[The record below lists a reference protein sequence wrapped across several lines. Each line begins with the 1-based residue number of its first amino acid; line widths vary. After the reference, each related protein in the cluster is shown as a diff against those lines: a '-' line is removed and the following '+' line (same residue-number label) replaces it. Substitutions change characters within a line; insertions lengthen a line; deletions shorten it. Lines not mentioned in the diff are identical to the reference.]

1 VAARSSSSSLAQQ
14 LLAQQGFII
23 MNFIKNLKIGAR
35 LGLGFG
41 LVLLL
46 MGAMITLAVTRF
58 AAIGEE
64 TSKILDKDWVNAAA
78 AATLNATTRANAQ
91 RTLELFFTTDRERLA
106 NLHQLIDANKQ
117 TVGESIATL
126 ERLIYTDEGRALLGK
141 IKVERAAYVTSFSTV
156 DKLLQDGKRDDAVR
170 LLTGET
176 LPAIDTLQEHVK
188 ALAAYQHKLVDQSGD
203 KIGHEITSARTLLFG
218 VGLAVLMVA
227 AGFAWW
233 LTHSITSPINAAVKV
248 AETVA
253 AGDLTSR
260 ITATRTDETGRLLR
274 ALKAMNESL
283 VQVVGTVRRSS
294 DNIATGSSQIAVGNQ
309 DLSQRTEEQASNLQ
323 QTAASMEQLTSTV
336 KTNADTA
343 RSAAQLATSASE
355 AAARGGVVVSQV
367 VGTMEQITTS
377 SKRIGDIIGVID
389 GIAFQTNI
397 LALNAAVEAARAG
410 EQGRGFAVVASE
422 VRNLAHRSAA
432 AAKEIKTLINDS
444 VEKVEI
450 GSRQVGDAGRTMDDI
465 VTQVKRVNDLI
476 SDISAAT
483 LEQSTGIGQV
493 GDAVMQL
500 DQVTQQ
506 NAALVEESAAAA
518 ESLKQQA
525 EQLVKAVAVFRLDDS
540 PAREPVAP
548 GRNATERLVAVAARG
563 RSEPK
568 GKGGD
573 DWAQF

>member
-1 VAARSSSSSLAQQ
+1 
-14 LLAQQGFII
+14 
-23 MNFIKNLKIGAR
+23 MNFIRNLKIGAR

-46 MGAMITLAVTRF
+46 MGAMITLAVARF
-58 AAIGEE
+58 AAVGEE
-64 TSKILDKDWVNAAA
+64 TDKILDKDWVKADA

-91 RTLELFFTTDRERLA
+91 RTMELFFTTDRERIA
-106 NLHQLIDANKQ
+106 QLHQLIDANKQ

-126 ERLIYTDEGRALLGK
+126 ERLVSTDEGRSLLAR
-141 IKVERAAYVTSFSTV
+141 IKDERAAYVASFSKV
-156 DKLLQDGKRDDAVR
+156 DKLLQDGKRDAAVQ
-170 LLTGET
+170 LLTSET
-176 LPAIDTLQEHVK
+176 LPAIDTLQGHAK

-203 KIGHEITSARTLLFG
+203 KIERDIASARTLLFG
-218 VGLAVLMVA
+218 VGIAVLLVA
-227 AGFAWW
+227 AVFAWW
-233 LTHSITSPINAAVKV
+233 LSHSITTPINAAVKV

-260 ITATRTDETGRLLR
+260 IAVTRNDETGQLLR

-294 DNIATGSSQIAVGNQ
+294 DNIATGSSQIATGNH

-323 QTAASMEQLTSTV
+323 QTAASMEQLTGTV

-343 RSAAQLATSASE
+343 RAAAQLATAASE
-355 AAARGGVVVSQV
+355 VAARGGVVVSQV
-367 VGTMEQITTS
+367 VGTMEQISTS
-377 SKRIGDIIGVID
+377 SKKIGDIIGVID

-422 VRNLAHRSAA
+422 VRNLAQRSAA

-493 GDAVMQL
+493 GNAVMQL

-506 NAALVEESAAAA
+506 NAALVEQSAAAA
-518 ESLKQQA
+518 ESLKDQA
-525 EQLVKAVAVFRLDDS
+525 QRLAQVVSVFRIHS
-540 PAREPVAP
+540 
-548 GRNATERLVAVAARG
+548 
-563 RSEPK
+563 S
-568 GKGGD
+568 
-573 DWAQF
+573 

>member
-1 VAARSSSSSLAQQ
+1 
-14 LLAQQGFII
+14 
-23 MNFIKNLKIGAR
+23 MNFIKNLRIGAR

-46 MGAMITLAVTRF
+46 MGAMITLALSRF

-64 TSKILDKDWVNAAA
+64 SSKIIDKDWVKADA

-106 NLHQLIDANKQ
+106 KLHQLIDSNKQ

-126 ERLIYTDEGRALLGK
+126 ERLIQTDEGRALLGK

-176 LPAIDTLQEHVK
+176 LPAIDALQEHVK
-188 ALAAYQHKLVDQSGD
+188 ALAAYQHKLMDQSAA
-203 KIGHEITSARTLLFG
+203 KIEHDITSARTLLFG
-218 VGLAVLMVA
+218 VGLAVLLVA

-233 LTHSITSPINAAVKV
+233 LTRSITSPINAAVKV

-260 ITATRTDETGRLLR
+260 IAATRTDETGRLLR

-283 VQVVGTVRRSS
+283 VQVVGAVRRSS

-323 QTAASMEQLTSTV
+323 QTAASMEQLTGTV
-336 KTNADTA
+336 KTNADSA
-343 RSAAQLATSASE
+343 RAAAQLATSASE

-377 SKRIGDIIGVID
+377 SKRIGDIIGVIE

-422 VRNLAHRSAA
+422 VRNLAHRSAE

-483 LEQSTGIGQV
+483 LEQSAGIGQV

-500 DQVTQQ
+500 DRVTQQ

-540 PAREPVAP
+540 
-548 GRNATERLVAVAARG
+548 L
-563 RSEPK
+563 SI
-568 GKGGD
+568 
-573 DWAQF
+573 Q

>member
-1 VAARSSSSSLAQQ
+1 
-14 LLAQQGFII
+14 
-23 MNFIKNLKIGAR
+23 MNFIRNLKIGAR

-46 MGAMITLAVTRF
+46 MGAMILLAVTRL
-58 AAIGEE
+58 ATVGEE
-64 TSKILDKDWVNAAA
+64 TDKILDKDWVKADA

-91 RTLELFFTTDRERLA
+91 RTMELFFTTDREQLA
-106 NLHQLIDANKQ
+106 KLHQLIDANKQ
-117 TVGESIATL
+117 TVGEALATL
-126 ERLIYTDEGRALLGK
+126 ERLVYTDEGRGLLAK
-141 IKVERAAYVTSFSTV
+141 IKEERSAYVASFGKV
-156 DKLLQDGKRDDAVR
+156 DKLLQEGKRDAAVQ

-176 LPAIDTLQEHVK
+176 LPAIDTLQRHVK
-188 ALAAYQHKLVDQSGD
+188 ALAEYQRKLVNQSGD
-203 KIGHEITSARTLLFG
+203 VIEHDIASTRTLLFA
-218 VGLAVLMVA
+218 VGLAVLLVA
-227 AGFAWW
+227 AAFAWW
-233 LTHSITSPINAAVKV
+233 LTRSITRPINEAVKV

-253 AGDLTSR
+253 AGDLTSH
-260 ITATRTDETGRLLR
+260 IAATGNDETGKLLR

-283 VQVVGTVRRSS
+283 VDVVGTVRRSS
-294 DNIATGSSQIAVGNQ
+294 DNIATGSSQIATGNQ

-323 QTAASMEQLTSTV
+323 QTAASMEQLTGTV

-343 RSAAQLATSASE
+343 RAAAQLATSASE
-355 AAARGGVVVSQV
+355 VAVRGGKVVGQV
-367 VGTMEQITTS
+367 VGTMEQISTS
-377 SKRIGDIIGVID
+377 SKKIGDIIGVID

-422 VRNLAHRSAA
+422 VRNLAQRSAA

-493 GDAVMQL
+493 GNAVMQL

-506 NAALVEESAAAA
+506 NAALVEQSAAAA
-518 ESLKQQA
+518 ESLKDQA
-525 EQLVKAVAVFRLDDS
+525 QRLAQVVSVFRIHS
-540 PAREPVAP
+540 
-548 GRNATERLVAVAARG
+548 
-563 RSEPK
+563 S
-568 GKGGD
+568 
-573 DWAQF
+573 

>member
-1 VAARSSSSSLAQQ
+1 MTPTPSGTGACALALNPAVTQQ
-14 LLAQQGFII
+14 PLSHEQGFNT
-23 MNFIKNLKIGAR
+23 MNFIRNLKIGAR

-46 MGAMITLAVTRF
+46 MGAMITLAVARF
-58 AAIGEE
+58 AAVGEE
-64 TSKILDKDWVNAAA
+64 TDKILDKDWVKADA

-91 RTLELFFTTDRERLA
+91 RTMELFFTTDRERTA
-106 NLHQLIDANKQ
+106 QLHQLIDANKQ
-117 TVGESIATL
+117 TVVESIATL
-126 ERLIYTDEGRALLGK
+126 ERLISTDEGRSLLAR
-141 IKVERAAYVTSFSTV
+141 IKDERAAYMASFSKV
-156 DKLLQDGKRDDAVR
+156 DKLLQDGKRDAALQ
-170 LLTGET
+170 LLTSET
-176 LPAIDTLQEHVK
+176 LPAIDTLQGHVK

-203 KIGHEITSARTLLFG
+203 RIERDIASTRTLLFG
-218 VGLAVLMVA
+218 VGIAVLLVA
-227 AGFAWW
+227 AVFAWW
-233 LTHSITSPINAAVKV
+233 LSHSITTPINAAVKV

-260 ITATRTDETGRLLR
+260 IAVTRNDETGQLLR

-294 DNIATGSSQIAVGNQ
+294 DNIATGSSQIATGNH
-309 DLSQRTEEQASNLQ
+309 DLSQRTEEQAANLQ
-323 QTAASMEQLTSTV
+323 QTAASMEQLTGTV

-343 RSAAQLATSASE
+343 RAAAQLATAASE
-355 AAARGGVVVSQV
+355 VAARGGVVVSQV
-367 VGTMEQITTS
+367 VGTMEQISTS
-377 SKRIGDIIGVID
+377 SKKIGDIIGVID

-422 VRNLAHRSAA
+422 VRNLAQRSAA

-493 GDAVMQL
+493 GNAVMQL

-506 NAALVEESAAAA
+506 NAALVEQSAAAA
-518 ESLKQQA
+518 ESLKDQA
-525 EQLVKAVAVFRLDDS
+525 QRLAQVVSVFRIHS
-540 PAREPVAP
+540 
-548 GRNATERLVAVAARG
+548 
-563 RSEPK
+563 S
-568 GKGGD
+568 
-573 DWAQF
+573 

>member
-1 VAARSSSSSLAQQ
+1 
-14 LLAQQGFII
+14 

-46 MGAMITLAVTRF
+46 MGAMAMLAATRF
-58 AAIGEE
+58 AAVGDEAD
-64 TSKILDKDWVNAAA
+64 KILGKDWAKADA

-91 RTLELFFTTDRERLA
+91 RTMELFFTTDHDRLA
-106 NLHQLIDANKQ
+106 KLHQRIDANKQ
-117 TVGESIATL
+117 TVNEALATL
-126 ERLIYTDEGRALLGK
+126 ERLVYSDEGRGLLAK
-141 IKVERAAYVTSFSTV
+141 IKEERAAYVESFGKV
-156 DKLLQDGKRDDAVR
+156 DKLLEDGKRDAAVQA
-170 LLTGET
+170 LTSET
-176 LPAIDTLQEHVK
+176 IPAIDNLQEHVK
-188 ALAAYQHKLVDQSGD
+188 ALSVLQRKLVERSGD
-203 KIGHEITSARTLLFG
+203 AIQRDIASTRTLLLG
-218 VGLAVLMVA
+218 VGLGALLVA
-227 AGFAWW
+227 AAFAWW
-233 LTHSITSPINAAVKV
+233 LTRSITTPINEAVTI

-260 ITATRTDETGRLLR
+260 IDVTRNDETGRLLR

-283 VQVVGTVRRSS
+283 VNVVDTVRRSS
-294 DNIATGSSQIAVGNQ
+294 DNIATGSSQIAIGNQ

-323 QTAASMEQLTSTV
+323 QTAASMEQLTGAV
-336 KTNADTA
+336 KTNSDTA
-343 RSAAQLATSASE
+343 RAAAQLATSASE
-355 AAARGGVVVSQV
+355 VAVRGGVAVGQV

-377 SKRIGDIIGVID
+377 SKKISDIIGVID

-422 VRNLAHRSAA
+422 VRSLAQRSAE

-444 VEKVEI
+444 VETVEI
-450 GSRQVGDAGRTMDDI
+450 GSKQVGEAGRTMDD
-465 VTQVKRVNDLI
+465 VVSQVKRVNDLI

-493 GDAVMQL
+493 GDAVAQL

-518 ESLKQQA
+518 ESLKHQA
-525 EQLVKAVAVFRLDDS
+525 DALVKAVAVFRLDDS
-540 PAREPVAP
+540 QAREPVATP
-548 GRNATERLVAVAARG
+548 TRIAVERPVVAATG
-563 RSEPK
+563 AHSK
-568 GKGGD
+568 TKLKDGN

>member
-1 VAARSSSSSLAQQ
+1 
-14 LLAQQGFII
+14 

-64 TSKILDKDWVNAAA
+64 TDKILEKDWVKADA

-91 RTLELFFTTDRERLA
+91 RTMELFFTTDPERLA
-106 NLHQLIDANKQ
+106 TLHQLIDANKQ
-117 TVGESIATL
+117 TVSESIATL
-126 ERLIYTDEGRALLGK
+126 ERLITTDEGRGLLAK
-141 IKVERAAYVTSFSTV
+141 IKEERSAYVASFSKV
-156 DKLLQDGKRDDAVR
+156 DKLLQDGKRDAAVQ
-170 LLTGET
+170 LLTSET
-176 LPAIDTLQEHVK
+176 LAAIDTLQGHVK
-188 ALAAYQHKLVDQSGD
+188 ALAEFQHKLVDQSGD
-203 KIGHEITSARTLLFG
+203 KIEHDIAFARTLLFG
-218 VGLAVLMVA
+218 VGLAALLVA
-227 AGFAWW
+227 AGLAWW
-233 LTHSITSPINAAVKV
+233 LTRSITSPINAAVKV
-248 AETVA
+248 AKTVA

-260 ITATRTDETGRLLR
+260 IVVTRNDETGQLLR

-283 VQVVGTVRRSS
+283 IQVVSTVRRSS
-294 DNIATGSSQIAVGNQ
+294 DNIATGSSQIATGNQ

-323 QTAASMEQLTSTV
+323 ETAASMEQLTGTV

-343 RSAAQLATSASE
+343 RAAAQHATSASE
-355 AAARGGVVVSQV
+355 VAARGGVAVSQV
-367 VGTMEQITTS
+367 VDTMEQITTS
-377 SKRIGDIIGVID
+377 SKKISDIIGVID

-422 VRNLAHRSAA
+422 VRNLAQRSAA

-444 VEKVEI
+444 VERVEM
-450 GSRQVGDAGRTMDDI
+450 GSRQVGDAGRTMNDI

-483 LEQSTGIGQV
+483 LEQSAGIGQV

-525 EQLVKAVAVFRLDDS
+525 EELVKAVAVFRLDDS
-540 PAREPVAP
+540 PAGEPVARV
-548 GRNATERLVAVAARG
+548 RNSAQWPVAVVAGAR
-563 RSEPK
+563 SAPK
-568 GKGGD
+568 SKDGD
-573 DWAQF
+573 DWTQF

>member
-1 VAARSSSSSLAQQ
+1 
-14 LLAQQGFII
+14 
-23 MNFIKNLKIGAR
+23 MNVIKNLKIGVR

-46 MGAMITLAVTRF
+46 MGAMVTLALTRF

-64 TSKILDKDWVNAAA
+64 TSKILDKDWVKADA

-91 RTLELFFTTDRERLA
+91 RTLELFFTTDPERLA
-106 NLHQLIDANKQ
+106 KLHQLIDANKR

-141 IKVERAAYVTSFSTV
+141 IKVERAAYVVSFSQV
-156 DKLLQDGKRDDAVR
+156 AKLLQDGKRDDAVR

-176 LPAIDTLQEHVK
+176 LPAIDTLQGHVK
-188 ALAAYQHKLVDQSGD
+188 ALATYQHTLVDQSGD
-203 KIGHEITSARTLLFG
+203 RVRQDIASARTMLFG
-218 VGLAVLMVA
+218 VGLAVLGVA

-233 LTHSITSPINAAVKV
+233 LTHSITSPINVAMKV

-260 ITATRTDETGRLLR
+260 IAATSGDETGRLLR

-283 VQVVGTVRRSS
+283 VRVVGTVRRSS
-294 DNIATGSSQIAVGNQ
+294 DSIATGSGQIAVGNQ
-309 DLSQRTEEQASNLQ
+309 DLSQRTEEQAANLQ
-323 QTAASMEQLTSTV
+323 ETAASMEQLTSTV
-336 KTNADTA
+336 QTNADTA
-343 RSAAQLATSASE
+343 RAAAQLATSASE
-355 AAARGGVVVSQV
+355 AAARGGVVVGQV
-367 VGTMEQITTS
+367 VATMEQITTS

-422 VRNLAHRSAA
+422 VRNLAQRSAA
-432 AAKEIKTLINDS
+432 AAKEIKTLIHDS

-465 VTQVKRVNDLI
+465 VTQVRRVNDLI
-476 SDISAAT
+476 ADISAAT

-493 GDAVMQL
+493 GEAVTQL

-525 EQLVKAVAVFRLDDS
+525 DRLVKAVAVFRLDDS
-540 PAREPVAP
+540 PAQEPAVPARSAAQRP
-548 GRNATERLVAVAARG
+548 VAVAVAEKGRG
-563 RSEPK
+563 ELT
-568 GKGGD
+568 GQGGD